1 MTLIRLND
9 TAMTHAPAGAASLRQ
24 VNVGD
29 LNLWHW
35 RGQHAAGKLAPE
47 AAGGDIFLIDTCQ
60 RRVALFGDR
69 AACRAAQRD
78 FPADG
83 VLESYEGHEAYAFL
97 LRFACGLE
105 SKLVAETEVFG
116 QLKQAWREF
125 ESRGSQLARGL
136 SPLIQQLF
144 QDAKAV
150 RSEFLSS
157 LGSASYGSQLRR
169 LLGDEVAAGPILLLG
184 AGQLAQAVAP
194 WLEAPELWL
203 WNRHRDRA
211 LELSRELEK
220 RHPGRPVRVLEDA
233 AEPDAWR
240 AAHHVILCIP
250 ADAERDAQR
259 IAAWHSRGEPRGRIV
274 HLGLGQAGS
283 QSAWQHLPELVSLGA
298 LFDMLHTQTE
308 QRRRQVERARRACT
322 EKALL
327 RALGASA
334 TQPHSW
340 EDLAAF
346 NCL

>member
-1 MTLIRLND
+1 VNIR
-9 TAMTHAPAGAASLRQ
+9 
-24 VNVGD
+24 D
-29 LNLWHW
+29 LHLLHW
-35 RGQHAAGKLAPE
+35 RGQHAAGVLVPQVI
-47 AAGGDIFLIDTCQ
+47 GGDIFLIDTCQ
-60 RRVALFGDR
+60 RRVALFADQ
-69 AACRAAQRD
+69 AACRAAERA

-83 VLESYEGHEAYAFL
+83 VLDRYEGHEAYAFL

-125 ESRGSQLARGL
+125 EERGSPLARAL

-144 QDAKAV
+144 QDAKSV
-150 RSEFLSS
+150 RSEHLSS

-169 LLGDEVAAGPILLLG
+169 ILGDTPSGPVLLLG

-194 WLEAPELWL
+194 WIEAPELWL
-203 WNRHRDRA
+203 WNRTTHRA
-211 LELSRELEK
+211 AELAREVEK
-220 RHPGRPVRVLEDA
+220 RRPGRPVRVLDDA
-233 AEPDAWR
+233 AELAAWER
-240 AAHHVILCIP
+240 AQHVILCVP
-250 ADAERDAQR
+250 PDEVRDAQR
-259 IAAWHSRGEPRGRIV
+259 VQIWRARSDARGRIV
-274 HLGLGQAGS
+274 HLGLSQAHS
-283 QSAWQHLPELVSLGA
+283 HSPWPAVSELVSLGA

-308 QRRRQVERARRACT
+308 QRRRQVERARRACA

-346 NCL
+346 ECL